1 MLPGSIRFTVTQV
14 SRDEDE
20 GAGEENMTDHRFAG
34 DVGSSGRLSNENDN
48 ENETRTGGNII
59 GSGKRSSQLSPSPA
73 INDEDNTLYLH
84 LTGDP
89 VSMGKLFTATKQYVQ
104 HCLSHSSFG
113 IFARSFFTGQLVTPL
128 TRDHPHLDHHL
139 HRSEMLCRDDAL
151 PEMGR
156 LWNSLQQLT
165 KHYYEEDHGA
175 DGHDESDS
183 EPESE

>member
-113 IFARSFFTGQLVTPL
+113 IWS
-128 TRDHPHLDHHL
+128 
-139 HRSEMLCRDDAL
+139 
-151 PEMGR
+151 
-156 LWNSLQQLT
+156 N
-165 KHYYEEDHGA
+165 KY
-175 DGHDESDS
+175 
-183 EPESE
+183 